1 MQWQRMQKEKDTKTA
16 SFWVFAQTTHVV
28 VSKPTLIYGMAPGLS
43 SCILFST
50 KLLNGFRRPEG
61 LKIDFSLFK
70 ASGLYNS
77 LLLLHDPNVNCFQTF
92 NCIYRL
98 FFIFEVYYRIVS
110 LVLSRAAIS
119 GISVLAVPLDL
130 FCCTCY
136 SVMFLSQ

>member
-1 MQWQRMQKEKDTKTA
+1 MQWRRMQKEKDTKTA

-50 KLLNGFRRPEG
+50 KLLKGFRRPEG

-77 LLLLHDPNVNCFQTF
+77 LLLLHDLNVNCFQTF
-92 NCIYRL
+92 NSIYRL

-110 LVLSRAAIS
+110 LVLGQLLVASVSLMSRSICFVAH
-119 GISVLAVPLDL
+119 V
-130 FCCTCY
+130 T
-136 SVMFLSQ
+136 LSCF

>member
-50 KLLNGFRRPEG
+50 KLLKGFRRPEG

-98 FFIFEVYYRIVS
+98 FFIFEVYTCTFRGQLLVASVS
-110 LVLSRAAIS
+110 LLSRSICFVARA
-119 GISVLAVPLDL
+119 
-130 FCCTCY
+130 T
-136 SVMFLSQ
+136 LSCF